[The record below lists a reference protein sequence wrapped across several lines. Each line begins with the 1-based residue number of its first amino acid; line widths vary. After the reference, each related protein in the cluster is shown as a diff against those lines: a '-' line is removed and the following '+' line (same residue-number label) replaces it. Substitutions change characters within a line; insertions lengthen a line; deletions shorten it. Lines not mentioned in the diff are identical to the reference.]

1 MKFQILFKL
10 FLASLFV
17 AGSTSLYV
25 FAWLTNVEELVPVAR
40 LTLSYIVSVISICFV
55 ISWWLEKS
63 FFKILMEY
71 DNSLHSITHDLR
83 NPVSAIMGFLDYM
96 LKGVPGPINPVQKKM
111 LLSMHRASLR
121 LLLMINNMLDVA
133 KVEAEQM
140 KLELAPLS
148 LKEIACNVISIMEGM
163 GESKHITFSVE
174 GTEGNLNGD
183 RILLD
188 RTISNL
194 VSNSIKYCGDNGIV
208 KIKVWDDLKN
218 AYISVEDNGEGIPK
232 DKQKTVFE
240 KYRQAGQKRSGTGLG
255 LNLCR
260 YVAQL
265 HKGKIML
272 SSEPGKGS
280 VFTVCIPKSLKLNS
294 ESKNVVKPL
303 FEFAK
308 NLFGKTG
315 SQLKDKH

>member
-1 MKFQILFKL
+1 M
-10 FLASLFV
+10 
-17 AGSTSLYV
+17 
-25 FAWLTNVEELVPVAR
+25 
-40 LTLSYIVSVISICFV
+40 
-55 ISWWLEKS
+55 
-63 FFKILMEY
+63 
-71 DNSLHSITHDLR
+71 
-83 NPVSAIMGFLDYM
+83 
-96 LKGVPGPINPVQKKM
+96 
-111 LLSMHRASLR
+111 
-121 LLLMINNMLDVA
+121 
-133 KVEAEQM
+133 
-140 KLELAPLS
+140 
-148 LKEIACNVISIMEGM
+148 
-163 GESKHITFSVE
+163 
-174 GTEGNLNGD
+174 
-183 RILLD
+183 
-188 RTISNL
+188 
-194 VSNSIKYCGDNGIV
+194 
-208 KIKVWDDLKN
+208 
-218 AYISVEDNGEGIPK
+218 EDNGEGIPK